1 MARCHGLHRFTEVLD
16 TSVHCYQAEH
26 IAIMLSSKT
35 WIYHVPNM
43 SIILFRA
50 YLYIQ
55 VRHLSFCGHVD
66 MELNGG
72 HFRKEVCNKEYTD
85 QDQKHM
91 K

>member
-16 TSVHCYQAEH
+16 PSVHCYQAEH